1 MAGLEGQFAELL
13 LIALDELA
21 ERHGQAL
28 GIDIAHDNAVG
39 DLEEKL
45 SLASGLPLRVGVG
58 HIEAEVD
65 DDFFWGRVDPV
76 GVGINGTELTF
87 IQEDLNGLL
96 GLLGLLLSWLLFL
109 LILYFFR
116 HD

>member
-1 MAGLEGQFAELL
+1 LAGLEGQFTELL

-28 GIDIAHDNAVG
+28 RIDIAHDNAVG

-45 SLASGLPLRVGVG
+45 GLASGLPLRVGVG

-65 DDFFWGRVDPV
+65 DDFFRGRVNPV

-87 IQEDLNGLL
+87 IQENLNGLL
-96 GLLGLLLSWLLFL
+96 GLLGLLLIWLLCL